1 MKILASLF
9 ATSGQDSPQS
19 SDDSLLCSHPFS
31 FRLDA
36 QVTSVNCSADSQAL
50 LSNDAAGNDVWLVAG
65 PESILGGE
73 QLDLT
78 CTVFYSFDD
87 LGYVPSFTNV
97 SLEGQDHCY
106 TYVEPPTFGPGPTAG
121 PTGTFGPGPTAGPTG
136 TIAPGPTAVPTGT
149 IAPGSTAGPNM
160 GTFGPGPTSGPTGTF
175 APETTT
181 LLDYCCGSW
190 GSYLTEDDQN
200 AGKATS
206 VLSVIACADYT
217 DGVEIALR

>member
-78 CTVFYSFDD
+78 CTVFYLSQPT
-87 LGYVPSFTNV
+87 VSAPSFLNV
-97 SLEGQDHCY
+97 SLEGQDHCQ
-106 TYVEPPTFGPGPTAG
+106 TYLEPPTAGPGPTAG
-121 PTGTFGPGPTAGPTG
+121 PTVTFEP
-136 TIAPGPTAVPTGT
+136 AP
-149 IAPGSTAGPNM
+149 
-160 GTFGPGPTSGPTGTF
+160 
-175 APETTT
+175 TTT
-181 LLDYCCGSW
+181 FVDTPDYCCGTW
-190 GSYLTEDDQN
+190 GSYLMEDDRD

-206 VLSVIACADYT
+206 MLSVIACTNYT

>member
-136 TIAPGPTAVPTGT
+136 T
-149 IAPGSTAGPNM
+149 
-160 GTFGPGPTSGPTGTF
+160 F
-175 APETTT
+175 APEPV
-181 LLDYCCGSW
+181 YGCCGSW
-190 GSYLTEDDQN
+190 GSYLTEDDRN

-206 VLSVIACADYT
+206 VLSVIACTNYT
-217 DGVEIALR
+217 DGVEIALW

>member
-65 PESILGGE
+65 PESIFGGE

-78 CTVFYSFDD
+78 CTVFYSVIDNVEAPFF
-87 LGYVPSFTNV
+87 LNV

-121 PTGTFGPGPTAGPTG
+121 PTGTF
-136 TIAPGPTAVPTGT
+136 
-149 IAPGSTAGPNM
+149 
-160 GTFGPGPTSGPTGTF
+160 
-175 APETTT
+175 APEPTTT
-181 LLDYCCGSW
+181 LDDYCCGSW
-190 GSYLTEDDQN
+190 GSYLMEDDRN
-200 AGKATS
+200 AGKVTS
-206 VLSVIACADYT
+206 VLSVIACTDYT
-217 DGVEIALR
+217 DGIEIALR